1 MGRKLAK
8 GLMALGATI
17 WGFGLGLWAFGPEAE
32 EPAWGKDY
40 PGVTVQELKT
50 MPKEELKAYG
60 KTYRQVVELQ
70 DGGQYTEQE
79 LEDAKSHIEM
89 GCSVYEDGS
98 YNCTVESYEDK
109 DGVPLRVEEGKHW
122 GFTVGDPNDVQ
133 A

>member
-17 WGFGLGLWAFGPEAE
+17 WGFGLGLWAFGPEAG
-32 EPAWGKDY
+32 EPAWGSDY
-40 PGVTVQELKT
+40 PGVTVEQLKT

-70 DGGQYTEQE
+70 EGGDYTQEE
-79 LEDAKSHIEM
+79 LEEAQQHIEM

-98 YNCTVESYEDK
+98 YNCSVTSYEDK
-109 DGVPLRVEEGKHW
+109 DGVPLRDEEGKHW
-122 GFTVGDPNDVQ
+122 GFATGNPGDVQ

>member
-17 WGFGLGLWAFGPEAE
+17 WGFGLGLWAFGPDADAGAV
-32 EPAWGKDY
+32 PKDY
-40 PGVTVQELKT
+40 PGVTVQELKQ
-50 MPKEELKAYG
+50 MPKEELKAFG
-60 KTYRQVVELQ
+60 RTFRQVVELQ
-70 DGGQYTEQE
+70 DGGRYTEVE
-79 LEDAKSHIEM
+79 LEEAKQHIEL

-109 DGVPLRVEEGKHW
+109 DGVQLRTEEAKHW
-122 GFTVGDPNDVQ
+122 GFTVGGPSDVQ